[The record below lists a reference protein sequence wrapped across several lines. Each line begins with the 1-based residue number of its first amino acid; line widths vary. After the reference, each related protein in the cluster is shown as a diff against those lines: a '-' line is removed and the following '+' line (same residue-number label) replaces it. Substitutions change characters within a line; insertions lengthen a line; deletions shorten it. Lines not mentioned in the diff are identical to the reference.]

1 MNLAP
6 WHLLSAFSALTLLDG
21 RQDGHLAC
29 KKLSGGVLAWLSV
42 QTCTWPS
49 WRHCHSL
56 SLTSVKST
64 LVLPFWHRLTRV
76 VPEKGPLNV
85 CVCVWHLLKLTRKGA
100 ALGAKSDVYDT
111 GAYKASSSLLKSQQ
125 VTICFLCSWIM
136 FHTTLDAVGNI
147 LRVHYKRWNVMF
159 HLHKVARVRYLGV

>member
-1 MNLAP
+1 MAQLTPLPLTVSYFSKIHIGFTFLAP
-6 WHLLSAFSALTLLDG
+6 AHPGSPWKRA
-21 RQDGHLAC
+21 
-29 KKLSGGVLAWLSV
+29 
-42 QTCTWPS
+42 
-49 WRHCHSL
+49 
-56 SLTSVKST
+56 VK
-64 LVLPFWHRLTRV
+64 R
-76 VPEKGPLNV
+76 V

-159 HLHKVARVRYLGV
+159 HLHKVARVRYLGVCKTFITAYSSAKIIKVERVFPELRS